1 MPRGT
6 LLAAAALLLACAAA
20 RAPVASSANVKPA
33 ARGSQAT
40 YELDA
45 VDTASQ
51 KELGAACWAHETKLI
66 VHESDT
72 DEVKYG
78 IAKCI
83 IAVRGSC
90 GGLRMQSREDTEHAL
105 EECMPSNEEL
115 GSTRLNLRRDHP
127 VLHDFAID
135 AEDDARVKVL
145 IARAITTLYEATH
158 TPNITAAQQTRV
170 IATAVHT
177 MEEELK
183 NSGLA
188 PKHLALLG
196 KTPED
201 IAADVQ
207 AAIAA
212 AILEKEVAKLRAI
225 HSKDEDFFHKQ
236 AQQVMD
242 KDKQIAALTQR
253 LKERDSTIKALGP
266 VAAGNLCPAG
276 QHCVETDKFERM
288 QQDLVAC

>member
-1 MPRGT
+1 MLLTALLAGT
-6 LLAAAALLLACAAA
+6 LLLVSVCG
-20 RAPVASSANVKPA
+20 APVTSANKPVT
-33 ARGSQAT
+33 RGSDT
-40 YELDA
+40 RTGLYDNDL
-45 VDTASQ
+45 VDTEAQ

-66 VHESDT
+66 VHEGDT

-90 GGLRMQSREDTEHAL
+90 GGLHMSRDETEIAL
-105 EECMPSNEEL
+105 KECMPSNDEL
-115 GSTRLNLRRDHP
+115 RSTRLNLRRDHP

-158 TPNITAAQQTRV
+158 TPNITAPQQTRI

-188 PKHLALLG
+188 PHHLALLG
-196 KTPED
+196 KTED
-201 IAADVQ
+201 DIRADVQ

-225 HSKDEDFFHKQ
+225 HSQDEDFFHKQ
-236 AQQVMD
+236 AQLVMD
-242 KDKQIAALTQR
+242 KDKEIAD
-253 LKERDSTIKALGP
+253 LKKQLEERDSKIKGLGP
-266 VAAGNLCPAG
+266 VAAGSLCPAG
-276 QHCVETDKFERM
+276 QHCVDTDKFERM
-288 QQDLVAC
+288 QQDLIAC